1 MLHLAQERWRIFR
14 LLCYKAYSG
23 LYIEDKWIRL
33 LVNDNDVAF
42 KARVWFLIVQK
53 LANLP
58 DDGAETAELSVFYPR
73 MASLLNSMETDVIL
87 AYIAMADGND
97 IQVLSRALSFGIN
110 AAAFA
115 REMFDD
121 RVADNICSCSNIDEY
136 SVILDV
142 YLKKQNMHGLPHIIS
157 KALERV
163 SGDYFIDYRE
173 RTMILSRAM
182 LEGQECLE
190 QAQRRLCCKE

>member
-1 MLHLAQERWRIFR
+1 
-14 LLCYKAYSG
+14 
-23 LYIEDKWIRL
+23 
-33 LVNDNDVAF
+33 
-42 KARVWFLIVQK
+42 
-53 LANLP
+53 
-58 DDGAETAELSVFYPR
+58 

-142 YLKKQNMHGLPHIIS
+142 YLKKQRKIHFSMVYLIYGVQII
-157 KALERV
+157 
-163 SGDYFIDYRE
+163 
-173 RTMILSRAM
+173 
-182 LEGQECLE
+182 
-190 QAQRRLCCKE
+190 